1 MTGGKYDPLR
11 HDERFNALLAALV
24 QKTPWDDA
32 FWRGMKTYGVYQLLR
47 QALLV
52 PGDCFEFGCHR
63 GYSASMLAEMIE
75 QSGADKR
82 VYVFDTF
89 SGMPHSD
96 PEFDNFYKAGDFAD
110 TSLELIRSTLAPWDR
125 DGRFEFVQGDICET
139 VRAFGSV
146 PACYVRVDVD
156 LWRPAKAILETM
168 FDALGPGGV
177 VYLDDYV
184 GDKTLGERKAVD
196 DFLAPRPERVF
207 YMPGDRA
214 YIIKGTP

>member
-1 MTGGKYDPLR
+1 MTTGKYDPLR
-11 HDERFNALLAALV
+11 DDARFNALLAALV
-24 QKTPWDDA
+24 EKTPWDDA
-32 FWRGMKTYGVYQLLR
+32 FWRGHKTYGVYQLLR

-75 QSGADKR
+75 QTGVDKR
-82 VYVFDTF
+82 IHLFDTF

-96 PEFDNFYKAGDFAD
+96 PEYDNFYKKGDFAD
-110 TSLELIRSTLAPWDR
+110 TSLDLIKSTLAPWDKS
-125 DGRFEFVQGDICET
+125 GRFVYVPGDICET
-139 VRAFGSV
+139 VPNYAAA
-146 PACYVRVDVD
+146 PACYLRIDVD
-156 LWRPAKAILETM
+156 LWRPSKAILEAK
-168 FDALGPGGV
+168 FDSLNTGGI

-196 DFLAPRPERVF
+196 DFLAGRPEKVF
-207 YMPGDRA
+207 YMLGERA